1 MTNSRTSAGQELA
14 VGLLLLM
21 AMGSS
26 NWRAGKK
33 SIQKSTSRQA
43 PACVE
48 GRNNSGF
55 ACCRAG
61 LPGLHLHYRQV

>member
-1 MTNSRTSAGQELA
+1 MANSRTSARQELA
-14 VGLLLLM
+14 VGLLLLI

-26 NWRAGKK
+26 QWRAGRE
-33 SIQKSTSRQA
+33 STQKSTSRQV

-55 ACCRAG
+55 VCCRAG
-61 LPGLHLHYRQV
+61 RSGPHLHYRQV